1 MSRISVYVGSLI
13 LLSCGVLLLAI
24 QPSAASTIEGNPA
37 VTTYYA
43 CVNNTTGAITIV
55 IATTTCKTGFHKI
68 QWNQVGPKGATGA
81 TGAVGPKG
89 ATGATGATGSQGP
102 TGATGATGTQGPT
115 GATGATGPQGPAGL
129 SAGVSAFQN
138 PNTFSYLAALPGV
151 VVLQTGGVPT
161 TGTYYINASILLF
174 VDSADVDAYCYVT
187 PTSSGT
193 FDGIIGASTVP
204 SYILQASVT
213 DSWFLVAGDS
223 IQVVCVSELGD
234 SNSSASNANV
244 TAVLINKAFNSAAK
258 KPQAFKAPQIPRAQ
272 R

>member
-89 ATGATGATGSQGP
+89 ATGATGATGPQG
-102 TGATGATGTQGPT
+102 AT

-138 PNTFSYLAALPGV
+138 PNSISFLAASPGV